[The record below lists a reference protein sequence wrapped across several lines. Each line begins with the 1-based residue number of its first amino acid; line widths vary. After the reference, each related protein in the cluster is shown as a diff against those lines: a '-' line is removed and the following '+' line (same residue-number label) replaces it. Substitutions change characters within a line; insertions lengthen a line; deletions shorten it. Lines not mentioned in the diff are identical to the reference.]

1 MAQLTIHW
9 LGQVSMKKAV
19 VSNRIYLNCEQGSE
33 LDEKLVKELTY
44 EIDQQPV
51 SEYPLIIRNMSR
63 IGEGAMSIP
72 SGRLDL
78 IPEDYEFV
86 DKRCYASAYI
96 PEPSFVP
103 RPSQQEAIDLLN
115 DNGLVEAPVG
125 FGKSIIGLGIA
136 HNLQVKTLVVC
147 TTTTIRDM
155 WAGEVKKWFGIE
167 PGIIGGGKYN
177 LDSPIVISNIQ
188 TLRNK
193 ANKLTQEFG
202 LVIVDEV
209 HRSPAKTFT
218 DTLNLLKA
226 RYKVGLS
233 GTMVRKDGL
242 HCVLQDYFGT
252 RKFVGRVENTMEPTI
267 HLWDVP
273 VELNAN
279 EFIPWANKITQLI
292 ANEVYRESVVNLA
305 KSYAGEG
312 HSVLVVCDRTELL
325 EYGHMETKEAS
336 LIITGKVTGGSIRQD
351 IMDCISRREARILWA
366 TQSIFS
372 EGVSLN
378 ELSCVILATPINNEP
393 LLKQIIGRIQR
404 QAEGKLEPVVV
415 DIGLQGNTGRR
426 HRTSRKGTYIS
437 EGWNMVDKNE

>member
-1 MAQLTIHW
+1 M
-9 LGQVSMKKAV
+9 
-19 VSNRIYLNCEQGSE
+19 
-33 LDEKLVKELTY
+33 
-44 EIDQQPV
+44 
-51 SEYPLIIRNMSR
+51 
-63 IGEGAMSIP
+63 
-72 SGRLDL
+72 
-78 IPEDYEFV
+78 
-86 DKRCYASAYI
+86 
-96 PEPSFVP
+96 
-103 RPSQQEAIDLLN
+103 
-115 DNGLVEAPVG
+115 
-125 FGKSIIGLGIA
+125 FGKSIIGMGIA
-136 HNLQVKTLVVC
+136 HNLQVKTLIVC

-155 WAGEVKKWFGIE
+155 WAGEIKKWFGIE
-167 PGIIGGGKYN
+167 PGIIGGGKYK
-177 LDSPIVISNIQ
+177 LDSPIVVSNIQ

-193 ANKLTQEFG
+193 AKDLTQEFG

-252 RKFVGRVENTMEPTI
+252 RKYVGKVENTMEPTI
-267 HLWDVP
+267 HFWDLP

-279 EFIPWANKITQLI
+279 EFIPWANKVTELVNNPI
-292 ANEVYRESVVNLA
+292 YRDSIVNLA

-312 HSVLVVCDRTELL
+312 HTVLVVCDRTDLL
-325 EYGHMETKEAS
+325 EHGHMETSDAS
-336 LIITGKVTGGSIRQD
+336 LIITGKVTGEMRQKV
-351 IMDCISRREARILWA
+351 MDVVAAGQARILWA

-415 DIGLQGNTGRR
+415 DIGLRGNTGKR
-426 HRTSRKGTYIS
+426 HRTSRKGTYIA
-437 EGWNMVDKNE
+437 EGWSMEDKNAQ